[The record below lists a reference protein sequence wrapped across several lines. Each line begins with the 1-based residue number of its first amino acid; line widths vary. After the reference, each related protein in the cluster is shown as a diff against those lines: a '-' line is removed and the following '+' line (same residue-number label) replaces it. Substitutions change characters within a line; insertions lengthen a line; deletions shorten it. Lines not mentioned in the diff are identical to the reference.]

1 MERDMRVAILAVLG
15 LLSVGIGPR
24 VAAQDASAAPT
35 HNGDVIGPDDGIA
48 ITAAD
53 AEELNKTW
61 RVNSSGD
68 LNLPMLGQIHAAGLT
83 VEQLENDL
91 TEKLKSFIRDPHVTV
106 YISEFRSQPVTVEGA
121 VAKPGTLQ
129 TEGSK
134 TLLGVVMMAGGP
146 NAAGPT
152 VTLTRETKY
161 GSIPLPDAKTDPQ
174 GHYSTVELKLKDV
187 LNASTPAANLMVRAH
202 DVVAVSTK
210 QRLIYIIGQVNK
222 PGAVELDTQES
233 ISVMQVLAAAGGLTN
248 VAAPGNTA
256 VMHLEESGRYNK
268 VASINL
274 KRVMSGKGGDR
285 MLTAGDI
292 IVVPENHMKSYVQAA
307 TLSATTTG
315 MYAILMRF

>member
-1 MERDMRVAILAVLG
+1 MRFTLLALFVLFSFGSNPCVAV
-15 LLSVGIGPR
+15 
-24 VAAQDASAAPT
+24 QDAATSPT
-35 HNGDVIGPDDGIA
+35 RNGDVIGPDDGIV
-48 ITAAD
+48 INAAD
-53 AEELNKTW
+53 AEELSKPW

-68 LNLPMLGQIHAAGLT
+68 LNLPMVGQVHAAGLT

-106 YISEFRSQPVTVEGA
+106 YVSEFRSQPVIVEGA
-121 VAKPGTLQ
+121 VAKPGPLQ
-129 TEGSK
+129 TEGPK
-134 TLLGVVMMAGGP
+134 TLLGVLMMAGGP

-161 GSIPLPDAKTDPQ
+161 GEIPLPNAKTDPQ
-174 GHYSTVELKLKDV
+174 GRYNTVELKLKDV

-210 QRLIYIIGQVNK
+210 QRLIYVIGQVNK
-222 PGAVELDTQES
+222 PGAVELDTQDS
-233 ISVMQVLAAAGGLTN
+233 ISVMQVLAAAGGLTS

-256 VMHLEESGRYNK
+256 VMHLDENGQYNK

-292 IVVPENHMKSYVQAA
+292 IVVPENHVKSYVQAA
-307 TLSATTTG
+307 TMSAATTAT
-315 MYAILMRF
+315 YSILMHF

>member
-248 VAAPGNTA
+248 VAARETRRSCILRRA
-256 VMHLEESGRYNK
+256 V
-268 VASINL
+268 
-274 KRVMSGKGGDR
+274 D
-285 MLTAGDI
+285 
-292 IVVPENHMKSYVQAA
+292 
-307 TLSATTTG
+307 TTR
-315 MYAILMRF
+315 LHP